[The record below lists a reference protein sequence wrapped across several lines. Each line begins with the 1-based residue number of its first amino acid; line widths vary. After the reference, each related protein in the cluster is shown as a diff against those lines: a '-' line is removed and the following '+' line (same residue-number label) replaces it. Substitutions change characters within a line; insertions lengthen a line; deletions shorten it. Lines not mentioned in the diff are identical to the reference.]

1 MKNTRSFKFAR
12 AFTLVELI
20 VVIAIISLMAGII
33 IANLSTSKAKS
44 RDAQRVSDLAQIQV
58 ALGLYFDRC
67 NQFPNSIPT
76 NSTTLAS
83 VSNNCPVTTPQISLA
98 SYISKIPTPPSGKN
112 QSSYDYS
119 VNSGMTDY
127 VLHAS
132 LEGPNDSVTTNGL
145 PTSAGSASN
154 GYTIE
159 NGTPTGGP
167 FTAFTCSNAAG
178 STDYCIGPK

>member
-44 RDAQRVSDLAQIQV
+44 RDVAQIQV